1 MNLQEV
7 KRFQNIAGL
16 LKEEEAIEGS
26 PNWSR
31 TDTDALEQ
39 MLQKYSDYLNSSET
53 KSEYDQYSS
62 LLKKHTRF
70 VDEVLSG
77 VKHGWM

>member
-1 MNLQEV
+1 MTPEKFKQ
-7 KRFQNIAGL
+7 L
-16 LKEEEAIEGS
+16 LKEFAPKQPIKEAKS
-26 PNWSR
+26 WSR
-31 TDTDALEQ
+31 KDTDALEQ

>member
-1 MNLQEV
+1 MNLQEIR
-7 KRFQNIAGL
+7 RFQNIAGI

-31 TDTDALEQ
+31 ADTDALEA
-39 MLQKYSDYLNSSET
+39 MLQKYSDYLNSSAT
-53 KSEYDQYSS
+53 QSEYDQYAS

-70 VDEVLSG
+70 VDEVLFG

>member
-7 KRFQNIAGL
+7 RRFQNIAGI

-31 TDTDALEQ
+31 ADTDALEA
-39 MLQKYSDYLNSSET
+39 MLQKYSDYLNSSAT
-53 KSEYDQYSS
+53 QSEYDQYAS

-70 VDEVLSG
+70 VDEVLFG